1 MRWDGAA
8 GYKTVYIVT
17 TERVLAGE
25 KLIGCGGG
33 RKRVT
38 RTPDGDGGGGIM
50 WVGERRRVC
59 FPLDAK
65 RKRQGSTARNVS
77 GARTHKKNGRQN
89 PRASYFTVCQA
100 VRGFYNITDKHLA
113 KKNCAHQNGST
124 TSIPSDIIIKYICA
138 RIYTSTTPPLLQPP
152 TDSNN
157 SFTPITVHEIR
168 MYFGFLRMATASG
181 DGLIS
186 ALVGSLVAL
195 SPPLQTCK
203 RRRNTNDP
211 IGSNILNKRKPEMI
225 IVFVLVDTLNYEL
238 FFRRRFE
245 SDNVLTLYFKLT
257 L

>member
-1 MRWDGAA
+1 
-8 GYKTVYIVT
+8 
-17 TERVLAGE
+17 VLAGE
-25 KLIGCGGG
+25 KLIGRGGG

-38 RTPDGDGGGGIM
+38 RTPDGDGDGGVL

-124 TSIPSDIIIKYICA
+124 TTIPPYPLILLYNIYVHV
-138 RIYTSTTPPLLQPP
+138 YTSTTPLLLQQP
-152 TDSNN
+152 TDSSN
-157 SFTPITVHEIR
+157 SFTPITVDIRGWHE
-168 MYFGFLRMATASG
+168 FLFSPDGPCISG

-186 ALVGSLVAL
+186 AIVDRSVA
-195 SPPLQTCK
+195 PPLQTCK
-203 RRRNTNDP
+203 RR
-211 IGSNILNKRKPEMI
+211 LNM
-225 IVFVLVDTLNYEL
+225 NYQ
-238 FFRRRFE
+238 
-245 SDNVLTLYFKLT
+245 
-257 L
+257 